1 MRLRLL
7 SILTVVGVVGV
18 ATPVHAVP
26 TPGFYQVTALG
37 PLDDTVFEML
47 IENSGHF
54 PIEVIVFNLFP
65 TEADAPGHQH
75 LTIDGAPFDV
85 INNTGGA
92 ANFVPV
98 ADDFWAFEFTS
109 FDPGDSF
116 QFSWDADIPGDSD
129 YAAIV
134 REQVGMQI
142 SQVSGQGGNSGNLAI
157 EGDHLVLRM
166 VSTPFVQPE
175 PTTLLLLGSGLIALL
190 RRRHR

>member
-7 SILTVVGVVGV
+7 SILAVVGVVGI
-18 ATPVHAVP
+18 AAPAHAVP

-47 IENSGHF
+47 LENSGHF
-54 PIEVIVFNLFP
+54 PIEWVVFESFL

-75 LTIDGAPFDV
+75 LTIDGPPFDV

-98 ADDFWAFEFTS
+98 ADYFWAFEFTS

-116 QFSWDADIPGDSD
+116 QFSWEAGSPGDSD
-129 YAAIV
+129 
-134 REQVGMQI
+134 
-142 SQVSGQGGNSGNLAI
+142 
-157 EGDHLVLRM
+157 
-166 VSTPFVQPE
+166 
-175 PTTLLLLGSGLIALL
+175 
-190 RRRHR
+190 